1 MRVWFALK
9 RLALGIGCI
18 LLASA
23 FLLVSDLGRRTGTL
37 TASRRNGPR
46 RVAVL
51 QHSSTPP
58 LDDGARGFRDALN
71 ELGFR
76 DGGRMRLTWYN
87 AEADM
92 AVANA
97 IATEMTSAQF
107 DLVATLG
114 TPALQALANANREGR

>member
-1 MRVWFALK
+1 MRVWFAV
-9 RLALGIGCI
+9 RHLALGFVCI

-23 FLLVSDLGRRTGTL
+23 LLLVSDLGRRTGTQA
-37 TASRRNGPR
+37 ASRATGPR

-51 QHSSTPP
+51 QYSSTPP
-58 LDDGARGFRDALN
+58 LEDGSRGFLDALN

-76 DGGRMRLTWYN
+76 DGERISLTWYK

-97 IATEMTSAQF
+97 IAKEMTNGQF
-107 DLVATLG
+107 DLVATMG
-114 TPALQALANANREGR
+114 TPAL